1 MDKTSSRIALIV
13 PAPATDDP
21 HHAQQAEPPAAEEA
35 EARRRRAALAV
46 ACASR
51 VFVIALMASSVAPMA
66 WRARGDPVEMAI
78 IAGPCAL
85 LAALFVVAHRAE
97 RLTPE
102 SPPGERRRLHVAG
115 WVLGTLI
122 VLLFAY
128 QMSRLLPPKSAIAV
142 WFVMCVILPAGI
154 LIALRL
160 GRDEQY
166 QELDGV
172 DGDDAAAGDG
182 KVFKTARPTED
193 LV

>member
-1 MDKTSSRIALIV
+1 MDKTSSRVALVVPV
-13 PAPATDDP
+13 PAADP
-21 HHAQQAEPPAAEEA
+21 DHAQPAEPPAEEA
-35 EARRRRAALAV
+35 QERRRRAALAV

-66 WRARGDPVEMAI
+66 WRARRDPVEMAV

-85 LAALFVVAHRAE
+85 LAALFVCQHRAE
-97 RLTPE
+97 RLAPD

-122 VLLFAY
+122 IYLSAY
-128 QMSRLLPPKSAIAV
+128 QISRLLPAKSAIAV
-142 WFVMCVILPAGI
+142 WFVMCVLLPAGLLFI
-154 LIALRL
+154 VLRL
-160 GRDEQY
+160 RRDEQY

-172 DGDDAAAGDG
+172 DGDGDAAGDG
-182 KVFKTARPTED
+182 KGVNTARRTED